1 MTMMNIKNE
10 KTMNRRDLAALL
22 RTTEKN
28 LNARIVGLK
37 IGPVCSRCGGS
48 GRYSFNQVDGDRCY
62 GCRGAGN
69 CLPSEG
75 AFAATCER
83 AKVVAADGTLDT
95 YIARIQARARCKN
108 ASKRVFAAWQ
118 AMDALN
124 GYDKSWRT
132 LDALPNKEEV
142 VANNKVGVDLCDTI
156 QKLDQG
162 EKTDWVEFERVL
174 SAGLTRLAEITASLK
189 SREAQ

>member
-1 MTMMNIKNE
+1 MMNIKNE
-10 KTMNRRDLAALL
+10 KTMNRHDLATLL

-48 GRYSFNQVDGDRCY
+48 GRYSFNQVDGDLCY
-62 GCRGAGN
+62 GCKGAGN
-69 CLPSEG
+69 CVPSES
-75 AFAATCER
+75 ALDDTWAR
-83 AKVVAADGTLDT
+83 AKAVAADGTLDT

-108 ASKRVFAAWQ
+108 ASKRVFAAWHE
-118 AMDALN
+118 MDAIN
-124 GYDKSWRT
+124 GYDKNWRD
-132 LDALPNKEEV
+132 LDALPNKDEV
-142 VANNKVGVDLCDTI
+142 VANNKVGVDLCDAI

-174 SAGLTRLAEITASLK
+174 VAGLARLAEITAGLRS
-189 SREAQ
+189 AQ